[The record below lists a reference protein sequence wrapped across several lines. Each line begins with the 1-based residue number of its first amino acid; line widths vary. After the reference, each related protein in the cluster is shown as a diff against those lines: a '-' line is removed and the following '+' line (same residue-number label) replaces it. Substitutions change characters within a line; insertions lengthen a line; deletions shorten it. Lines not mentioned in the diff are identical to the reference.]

1 MGGFDAV
8 ETKRRHRIVMVAQ
21 TSGPR
26 SESQQSAFKNAI
38 KKVFEQ
44 HAAVMLPPQSGDQHQ
59 AYKKALDMILATNPS
74 PETAAKAKRG
84 KGKPTAKK
92 TAARKPRRKR

>member
-8 ETKRRHRIVMVAQ
+8 KHYRRHRIVMVAE

-26 SESQQSAFKNAI
+26 SKPQQSAFRNAI
-38 KKVFEQ
+38 KRVFEQ

-74 PETAAKAKRG
+74 PETAAKAKRV
-84 KGKPTAKK
+84 KRKPTAKK
-92 TAARKPRRKR
+92 AAARKPRSKR